1 MTMFPLEIEFLI
13 INECRDDPGRL
24 AACSLVCR
32 AWHLASRAHL
42 FREVVLKVTSRTR
55 RHLVDFQHILDSSLN
70 SIGDFVEELH
80 LIGDNDD
87 EDAEDA
93 SPLAKS
99 LSLEMGVVSSLVRA
113 LPRLH
118 TLVVRNLRVVRN
130 GLRLS
135 PDSRPAM
142 RRVEITCVT
151 TTPHSR
157 GRADDLCTLLHLF
170 SSIHTLELDISDGQP
185 TPRAFYPDSISEGI
199 TAGPPVK
206 ITTLLFHRLIA
217 TWIPAVCEYLN
228 LCGQIHDDRSLKA
241 VSIALCQRIDLW
253 SAGLFLRLVAS
264 TVRTMRIYPGIDT
277 TRRTFARHGGELL
290 ILSWSY
296 SIVLIGLLQTVSGCG
311 TSSTSRPA

>member
-1 MTMFPLEIEFLI
+1 MLSSSNSAARVSGVIIPLPLHAAVSIYIPPLRQLQPQPRDHYFYRMDTMTMFPLEIEFLI
-13 INECRDDPGRL
+13 INECRDDPGCL

-55 RHLVDFQHILDSSLN
+55 RHLVDLQHILDSSLN
-70 SIGDFVEELH
+70 SIGDFVDELH

-217 TWIPAVCEYLN
+217 TWPR
-228 LCGQIHDDRSLKA
+228 G
-241 VSIALCQRIDLW
+241 
-253 SAGLFLRLVAS
+253 
-264 TVRTMRIYPGIDT
+264 MRISEPM
-277 TRRTFARHGGELL
+277 R
-290 ILSWSY
+290 SN
-296 SIVLIGLLQTVSGCG
+296 
-311 TSSTSRPA
+311 SR